1 MSFQVSKSQNIRSEL
16 VQMLSDN
23 RLSTREI
30 MVRICALE
38 SDILAPAHEP
48 VVNDD
53 ANVMQW
59 ILAWFRNHPCVTLC
73 ASVFLGSWSVMMV
86 YMAVYY
92 NWLGA

>member
-1 MSFQVSKSQNIRSEL
+1 MSSHVSKSQNIRSEL

-30 MVRICALE
+30 MARICVLE
-38 SDILAPAHEP
+38 ADILAPSHEP

-59 ILAWFRNHPCVTLC
+59 VMAWFRSHPRVTLC
-73 ASVFLGSWSVMMV
+73 ALVFFGSWSVMMV

-92 NWLGA
+92 NWFGA